1 MKIATYSMVSPV
13 RPVKLD
19 IYVMFARDSPEL
31 DVVEILVRVFSRF
44 PPEWVLSRHPIGLRG
59 ASELS
64 DYTLMIAYAVLALG
78 ASFLCSILEAVLL
91 STSHGHIVS
100 LKDTHKKISATWSK
114 WKDDPERPLTAIL
127 TLNTIAHTVG
137 ALGVGSEVENNFE
150 GQYVIA
156 GSAAILT
163 IAILLLSEILPK
175 TIGALYWRRLTVPS
189 FHILNGLMW
198 MLWPIVVIIELMRA
212 PFPQVETETVTRNE
226 LSVLA
231 DIAEESDVIEEDEEA
246 VIQNLLKLR
255 EMQVSTIMTPRVV
268 MTAVHESETVKEVI
282 ERIPIMIHGRMPVYQ
297 ENVDEMTG
305 LVLRSEILRRAANDD
320 FDATMGELSR
330 DLVTCGV
337 DTSVDKA
344 LDILLERKEQLLVA
358 KDQFGGTAGIVT
370 MEDIIETLLG
380 VEIVDESDQE
390 AIDGGVLHED
400 MRELAKIRYDTE
412 SE

>member
-1 MKIATYSMVSPV
+1 MT
-13 RPVKLD
+13 
-19 IYVMFARDSPEL
+19 
-31 DVVEILVRVFSRF
+31 
-44 PPEWVLSRHPIGLRG
+44 
-59 ASELS
+59 

-91 STSHGHIVS
+91 STSHGHIVA
-100 LKDTHKKISATWSK
+100 LKDTHKKISSTWSS
-114 WKDDPERPLTAIL
+114 WKEDPERPLTAIL

-150 GQYVIA
+150 GQYVVA

-175 TIGALYWRRLTVPS
+175 TIGALYWRRLTVS
-189 FHILNGLMW
+189 SYHILKGLMW
-198 MLWPIVVIIELMRA
+198 LLWPIVVMIEMMRA

-255 EMQVSTIMTPRVV
+255 EIRVAEIMTPRVV
-268 MTAVHESETVKEVI
+268 MTTVDADESVRDI
-282 ERIPIMIHGRMPVYQ
+282 LDRIPIMIHGRMPVYQ

>member
-1 MKIATYSMVSPV
+1 MSCSPGTS
-13 RPVKLD
+13 RSQTLWKSKLD
-19 IYVMFARDSPEL
+19 VSQETQRLLE
-31 DVVEILVRVFSRF
+31 
-44 PPEWVLSRHPIGLRG
+44 
-59 ASELS
+59 ASELT
-64 DYTLMIAYAVLALG
+64 DYTMMISYAVLALG

-91 STSHGHIVS
+91 STSHGHIVA
-100 LKDTHKKISATWSK
+100 LKDTHAKVSATWSN

-137 ALGVGSEVENNFE
+137 ALGVGSEVENNFQGE
-150 GQYVIA
+150 YVVA
-156 GSAAILT
+156 GSAAVLT

-175 TIGALYWRRLTVPS
+175 TIGALYWRRMTVS
-189 FHILNGLMW
+189 SYHVLRGLMW
-198 MLWPIVVIIELMRA
+198 ILWPIVVMIELMRA
-212 PFPQVETETVTRNE
+212 PFPQVVSETVTRNE

-255 EMQVSTIMTPRVV
+255 EMKVTEIMTPRVV
-268 MTAVHESETVKEVI
+268 MSSVKATETVRQVLD
-282 ERIPIMIHGRMPVYQ
+282 RLPIMIHGRLPVYQ

-305 LVLRSEILRRAANDD
+305 LVLRSEILRKAADD
-320 FDATMGELSR
+320 HFDTKMSELSR
-330 DLVTCGV
+330 ELVTCDV

-344 LDILLERKEQLLVA
+344 LDILLENKEQLLVA
-358 KDQFGGTAGIVT
+358 KDQFGGTAGLVT

-400 MRELAKIRYDTE
+400 MRELAKIRYD
-412 SE
+412 SEFE